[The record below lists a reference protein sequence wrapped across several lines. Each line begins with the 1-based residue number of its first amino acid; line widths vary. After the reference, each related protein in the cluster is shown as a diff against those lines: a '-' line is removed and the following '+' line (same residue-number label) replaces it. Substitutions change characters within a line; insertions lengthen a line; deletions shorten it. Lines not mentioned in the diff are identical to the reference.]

1 MRASSLFSIF
11 CILAGAAAFAQS
23 KGDLVSASSE
33 WIKTEKSDG
42 TAVTYVHRD
51 SLSNSAVE
59 ASTLSI
65 YKVSPGSSEIK
76 KLLSDLSK
84 ASKPDLDF
92 EPDSCYHAN
101 QVDGRSLQTW
111 CESGYVIAETG
122 RVHMGAR
129 ERAQAFNQRLS
140 EATK

>member
-51 SLSNSAVE
+51 SLSNSA
-59 ASTLSI
+59 
-65 YKVSPGSSEIK
+65 GSSEIK